1 MSHPH
6 RRQYEGIVF
15 LPGREIPNHYNLW
28 RGFAVEPRQGDCS
41 KFLAHLKDNVC
52 QGDEE
57 SYRWVVGW
65 FANIIQHPNE
75 KTGTALVLRGKMG
88 TGKTIVGYVF
98 GAVIGRHYV
107 SVSNPRYVT
116 GRFNSQLV
124 SCLLLHADE
133 AFWAGDR
140 EAEGQLK
147 DLITGEVHFIEFKGK
162 EPIPVDNYVRLLVTG
177 NPDWLVPAGFEERRF
192 ATFDI
197 GDKHMQDI
205 PYFKAIINEMKNGGS
220 EALLYH
226 LSNFDLSSINLS
238 EIPKTAALLDQKLSS
253 LTPEQGWLL
262 DTLMRGELPYDVEK
276 EEDRKCPT
284 SALFD
289 RYINHASK
297 HGVRRRSIEVVLG
310 TFLKKYVPGLRKIDT
325 TYGKGNSTRQGYVY
339 VFPPL
344 AECRAAF
351 SKMLHQ
357 DFDWPEKGGWTI
369 DLYDPGRM

>member
-1 MSHPH
+1 M
-6 RRQYEGIVF
+6 V
-15 LPGREIPNHYNLW
+15 
-28 RGFAVEPRQGDCS
+28 PR
-41 KFLAHLKDNVC
+41 L
-52 QGDEE
+52 
-57 SYRWVVGW
+57 
-65 FANIIQHPNE
+65 
-75 KTGTALVLRGKMG
+75 
-88 TGKTIVGYVF
+88 
-98 GAVIGRHYV
+98 
-107 SVSNPRYVT
+107 
-116 GRFNSQLV
+116 
-124 SCLLLHADE
+124 
-133 AFWAGDR
+133 
-140 EAEGQLK
+140 
-147 DLITGEVHFIEFKGK
+147 
-162 EPIPVDNYVRLLVTG
+162 LLVTG